1 MSARRPA
8 SMPIA
13 PTPQALRGLLGSA
26 LLDIDYGRALDPCP
40 ALARLTRHAPHRRLQ
55 RRPMPMARGWNP
67 PFVGASAATSN
78 RVVVGL
84 RADVA

>member
-1 MSARRPA
+1 
-8 SMPIA
+8 MPNA
-13 PTPQALRGLLGSA
+13 PPSQALRGHLGSA
-26 LLDIDYGRALDPCP
+26 LVDIDCGRALDPCP
-40 ALARLTRHAPHRRLQ
+40 ALARLTRHALHRRLQ